1 MRLTLSMLVVM
12 GVPAVA
18 LAQATA
24 PHRAAVPGLPP
35 IGVPLPSITAP
46 LAPIGSPLSPFGFP
60 TGVDTP
66 FRTDHRP
73 IKPSE
78 HHSRF
83 PSKQLFRSQASF
95 VYVVPTHGWF
105 EYLPAPA
112 PPPGTAS
119 YVSPEPVTEE
129 PAAGTLR
136 LELTGAGGGSQVYA
150 DGYFVGTLDDV
161 NGELRL
167 PPGRHRIEV
176 RVAGHETLTFE
187 VIIVA
192 DRSITYRA
200 TLLPAL
206 VTPPP
211 EAPAT
216 PSTFY
221 FIPGCYIGNVPPKDV
236 KLPANC
242 DLSRLITRT
251 R

>member
-1 MRLTLSMLVVM
+1 
-12 GVPAVA
+12 
-18 LAQATA
+18 
-24 PHRAAVPGLPP
+24 LPP

-60 TGVDTP
+60 TGLDAP
-66 FRTDHRP
+66 FGMDHRP

-78 HHSRF
+78 PHSRF
-83 PSKQLFRSQASF
+83 RSKQHFRSQASF

-136 LELTGAGGGSQVYA
+136 LELTGAGGGSQVYVE
-150 DGYFVGTLDDV
+150 GYFVGTLDDV

-167 PPGRHRIEV
+167 PPGPHRIEV
-176 RVAGHETLTFE
+176 RASGQEPLIFE
-187 VIIVA
+187 AIIVA

-200 TLLPAL
+200 TLPPVLD
-206 VTPPP
+206 TPPSK
-211 EAPAT
+211 AAAT

-221 FIPGCYIGNVPPKDV
+221 FIPGCYIGNVPPQEV

-242 DLSRLITRT
+242 DLSRLVTRT